1 MNEKLTPEQRDW
13 IMRLVETHLPET
25 MGRQIVREALTALTP
40 EDERHD
46 CIKHLRQLGWNVT
59 EPAEYDGLTGKYL
72 KGDLSKANPVAI
84 KPKTEDVCAECGGRG
99 WIGRPPHVALYD
111 TTCPQCQ
118 TDAIYC
124 RHSTAKQQGG

>member
-1 MNEKLTPEQRDW
+1 MNEKLTSEQ
-13 IMRLVETHLPET
+13 IIEKIINCNTHFEIEQIEAI
-25 MGRQIVREALTALTP
+25 RQILTALT
-40 EDERHD
+40 
-46 CIKHLRQLGWNVT
+46 
-59 EPAEYDGLTGKYL
+59 A
-72 KGDLSKANPVAI
+72 
-84 KPKTEDVCAECGGRG
+84 EDVCAECGGRG